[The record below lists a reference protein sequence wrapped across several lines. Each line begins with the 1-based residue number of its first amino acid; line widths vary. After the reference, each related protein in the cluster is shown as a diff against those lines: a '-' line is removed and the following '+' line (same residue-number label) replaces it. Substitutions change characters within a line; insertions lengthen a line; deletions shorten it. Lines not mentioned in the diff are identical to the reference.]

1 MGLSNFDGEKEEGEG
16 GGGHTKG
23 GLGLVVPPLIFTS
36 YVFPPKREKE
46 VEGDTHGVASIGGE
60 FFWVGAEI
68 RDFSFHFDDK
78 TGEKKGGRWIVLSPV
93 PPFSSVL
100 FLFMVHLEVVT
111 VGHGGIFKARDP
123 QTSLSQQGG
132 IFSLGVCLRLNGGS
146 HSRSSVA

>member
-78 TGEKKGGRWIVLSPV
+78 TGEKKGGRWIDLPPV
-93 PPFSSVL
+93 PPL
-100 FLFMVHLEVVT
+100 FLLFYFFLWSTWKSSQLDTVVFLRRGIPKLLFLSREGFFLLECVS
-111 VGHGGIFKARDP
+111 A
-123 QTSLSQQGG
+123 
-132 IFSLGVCLRLNGGS
+132 
-146 HSRSSVA
+146 